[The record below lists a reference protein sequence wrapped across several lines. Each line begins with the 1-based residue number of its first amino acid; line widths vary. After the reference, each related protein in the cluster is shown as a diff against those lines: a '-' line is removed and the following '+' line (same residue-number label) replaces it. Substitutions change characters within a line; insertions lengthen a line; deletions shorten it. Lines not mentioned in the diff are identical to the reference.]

1 MIMKKIEQDT
11 IKALKEGNKLRREV
25 LANLVASI
33 KRTAIDEKVKEDIP
47 EELVNRTILKEKKI
61 LQEMIDTCPSEREDL
76 RNQYSLKMA
85 IISEYAP
92 KMLEDVDEI
101 SEYINEIIY
110 SKPNITMKEIMPM
123 LKGKVDM
130 KIASKIVKE
139 KFN

>member
-25 LANLVASI
+25 LASLVASI
-33 KRTAIDEKVKEDIP
+33 KRTAIDEKVREDIP
-47 EELVNRTILKEKKI
+47 EELVNRTILKEKKV
-61 LQEMIDTCPSEREDL
+61 LQEMIDTCPIEREDL

-85 IISEYAP
+85 IVSEYAP
-92 KMLEDVDEI
+92 KMLEDIDEI

-110 SKPNITMKEIMPM
+110 SKPNITIKEIMPM

-139 KFN
+139 KLN

>member
-33 KRTAIDEKVKEDIP
+33 KRTAIDEKVREDIP
-47 EELVNRTILKEKKI
+47 EELVNRVIVKEKKI
-61 LQEMIDTCPSEREDL
+61 LQEMIDTCPAEREDL

-139 KFN
+139 KI